1 MYDHMLYGDQRHQIK
16 LALRE
21 FAREAKVPFGAVFS
35 SSGIV
40 PLEHNAAQM
49 CIGHA
54 REALI
59 GSLAESPDFDQ
70 RVETCLD
77 QWRQLSEKAQRDIH
91 ENRAEGNR
99 RRCTDMQL
107 KNAPIDIRRKTAAD
121 NAEALNL
128 KNDILALAK
137 TCGISEHRLFPR
149 DSASKPL
156 WLSGNIERGV
166 ERVSRAFEGKANETQ
181 QAELDRLLDAWKQLA
196 AQAQSYRGC

>member
-35 SSGIV
+35 SSGV
-40 PLEHNAAQM
+40 APLEHNAAHICMAQ
-49 CIGHA
+49 A

-59 GSLAESPDFDQ
+59 GSLPESPDFDQ
-70 RVETCLD
+70 RVEACLD

-99 RRCTDMQL
+99 RRCTNMQL
-107 KNAPIDIRRKTAAD
+107 KNAPIEIRRKTAAD
-121 NAEALNL
+121 NAQALKL
-128 KNDILALAK
+128 KDDILALAQ
-137 TCGISEHRLFPR
+137 TCGISEHQLFPR
-149 DSASKPL
+149 DTTRKPL

-166 ERVSRAFEGKANETQ
+166 DRVSRAFEGKANESQ
-181 QAELDRLLDAWKQLA
+181 QAELDTLLDAWKQLA
-196 AQAQSYRGC
+196 AQAQTYRSC